1 MIEQKLDRIIE
12 LLEIIAEAQPK
23 SRVSR
28 SQISDAKSIIIAH
41 REQLRGKRITFG
53 EFCEIIGVEN
63 SKQNRLK
70 FGAAM
75 TEAGVK
81 QYRTKNARYY
91 LFA

>member
-23 SRVSR
+23 PRVSR
-28 SQISDAKSIIIAH
+28 RQVSDAKSIIIAH

-63 SKQNRLK
+63 TKQNQFK

-75 TEAGVK
+75 ADAGVT

-91 LFA
+91 IFP